1 MANCYWMKFLW
12 HYVLLY
18 PPEMYSSV
26 EASPA
31 FAADSRLFSEDKDIS
46 LLFRKNPFVSEHL

>member
-1 MANCYWMKFLW
+1 MKFLW